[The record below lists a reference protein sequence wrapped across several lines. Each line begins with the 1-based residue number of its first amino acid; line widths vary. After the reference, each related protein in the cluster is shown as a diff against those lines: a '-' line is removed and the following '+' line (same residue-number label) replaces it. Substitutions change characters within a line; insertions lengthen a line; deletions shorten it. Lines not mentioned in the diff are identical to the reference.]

1 MKALTDKII
10 DLMTSYKE
18 EHHNVIVKSSV
29 ENLIEKIKEL
39 EEEAEF
45 EEVVRV
51 LVKHLNNP
59 IKYHPHHTVIVNST
73 FAELSEGKQSIGKI
87 IDYVVD

>member
-1 MKALTDKII
+1 
-10 DLMTSYKE
+10 MTAYKE
-18 EHHNVIVKSSV
+18 EHHNVIVKSAV

-73 FAELSEGKQSIGKI
+73 FAELSEGKQSIDKI
-87 IDYVVD
+87 IDYVVDRAVIS

>member
-1 MKALTDKII
+1 MIA
-10 DLMTSYKE
+10 YKE

-29 ENLIEKIKEL
+29 ESLIEKVKEL

-45 EEVVRV
+45 EEVVKV

-59 IKYHPHHTVIVNST
+59 MKYHTHNTVIVNST
-73 FAELSEGKQSIGKI
+73 FAELLEGKKSTGKI
-87 IDYVVD
+87 MEYIVD